1 MNRTI
6 LDSCEHEHGIDVQD
20 MTGNSA
26 VSGVGPFSSGK
37 FLMCMLTTNQVICSQ

>member
-20 MTGNSA
+20 MTGDSA
-26 VSGVGPFSSGK
+26 VSGVAHF
-37 FLMCMLTTNQVICSQ
+37 QVENSLCVC